1 MTVSKSKNGLK
12 LGFDK
17 SSKELG
23 ETILNPKGTDKVLQK
38 YVLSA
43 CGGLGATLLIMV
55 AQVLI
60 CLLCNSLLVYCSLG
74 ITFPL
79 TVYFFMINFLPVFE
93 NNDGYLIYKYLSGG
107 EERVII
113 DNYFKAVSSLYSG
126 VEPCDLDSSLLVRYD
141 GINGYS
147 VNIRYLRYLAYVK
160 SDEERALKELREIS
174 DLSEISSLNDEI
186 FEELFFNALLL
197 NDKKFIKLHEA
208 EAVAVFENAVRPQT
222 YRVHASYR
230 IWSGEK
236 DWAKLILK
244 SGIEFCKSYA
254 VKGIAKSEEK
264 YMKILLNNL

>member
-1 MTVSKSKNGLK
+1 M
-12 LGFDK
+12 
-17 SSKELG
+17 
-23 ETILNPKGTDKVLQK
+23 
-38 YVLSA
+38 
-43 CGGLGATLLIMV
+43 
-55 AQVLI
+55 
-60 CLLCNSLLVYCSLG
+60 
-74 ITFPL
+74 
-79 TVYFFMINFLPVFE
+79 
-93 NNDGYLIYKYLSGG
+93 SGG

-197 NDKKFIKLHEA
+197 NDKKFIKLHEV

-244 SGIEFCKSYA
+244 SGLEFCKSYA

-264 YMKILLNNL
+264 YMKLLLNNL